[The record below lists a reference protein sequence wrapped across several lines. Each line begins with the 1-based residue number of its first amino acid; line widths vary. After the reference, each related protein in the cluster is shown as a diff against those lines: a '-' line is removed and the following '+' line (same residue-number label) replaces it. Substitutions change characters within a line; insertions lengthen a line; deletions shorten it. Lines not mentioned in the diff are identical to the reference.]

1 MYSITNVSVAIL
13 KQLFIMYGADSYD
26 MSNNQE
32 DQGNQTTHIETIYNY
47 ITTAV
52 QVSFATCVQTV
63 FTCTGI
69 NLFYK
74 NTLGCE

>member
-1 MYSITNVSVAIL
+1 MQVNFYRETMSSITNVSIAIL

-47 ITTAV
+47 ITTAI
-52 QVSFATCVQTV
+52 QVSFIFC
-63 FTCTGI
+63 I
-69 NLFYK
+69 NFNNLYW
-74 NTLGCE
+74 C